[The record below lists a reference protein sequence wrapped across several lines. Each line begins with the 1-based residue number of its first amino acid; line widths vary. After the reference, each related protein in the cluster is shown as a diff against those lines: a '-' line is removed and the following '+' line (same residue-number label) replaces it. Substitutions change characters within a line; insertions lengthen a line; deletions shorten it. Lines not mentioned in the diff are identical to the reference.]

1 MSRYIVVDKS
11 RFGEMHVLKNGN
23 MSFFGTPRKFLS
35 KEAAREVAASWA
47 QHFADCGREGHKVVV
62 RTVV

>member
-1 MSRYIVVDKS
+1 
-11 RFGEMHVLKNGN
+11 